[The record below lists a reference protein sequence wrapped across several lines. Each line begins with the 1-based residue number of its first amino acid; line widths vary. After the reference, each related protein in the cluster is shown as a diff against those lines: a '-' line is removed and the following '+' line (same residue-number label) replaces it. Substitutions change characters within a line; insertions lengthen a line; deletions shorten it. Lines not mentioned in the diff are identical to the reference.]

1 MIVLPVLVLL
11 GIGLASIYVTDTHYA
26 AGHDGPRNAAK
37 QAAFILF
44 GLCFSATILVIG
56 YPRLGRYAYALFLI
70 SLALLAVPVAAK
82 LTHQSFGGLVT
93 PRNGAY
99 RWISFP
105 GFQFQPSEFM
115 KVAFIIALAWYLR
128 HRSSYRSFFGLLVPL
143 FGAAIP
149 AVLILLQPDL
159 GMVIVLVP
167 VLFGMLFMAGARV
180 GHLLVV
186 LLAGLALAPLA
197 WDRIHGYQRQRI
209 TAVVLQSDALRRA
222 VIENPEPF
230 QKLAT
235 RRQALEW
242 KAGSGYQL
250 VHSKNAVGSGGV
262 LGHGWGR
269 GVYVENPL
277 LPDRHNDFVIAVVG
291 HQWGFV
297 GCLLILAC
305 YATIVVAGAV
315 IASATVEPFGRL
327 LAIGVVALY
336 ASQVVINVGMA
347 VGLMPITGM
356 TLPFVSYGGSSLL
369 TNLFAAALLISVSQ
383 HRPYLLS
390 TRPFEYAPKRE
401 RGMLSEKSLK
411 EAEEA
416 ASSRSAEPS
425 LPRAAVEMRAIDV

>member
-1 MIVLPVLVLL
+1 MILLPIFILL
-11 GIGLASIYVTDTHYA
+11 GIGLASIFVTDTHYA
-26 AGHDGPRNAAK
+26 VGHDGPRNAAK
-37 QAAFILF
+37 QSAFILV
-44 GLCFSATILVIG
+44 GLAVSASILVIG
-56 YPRLGRYAYALFLI
+56 YHHVGRYAYALFLFALI
-70 SLALLAVPVAAK
+70 LLAVPVAAK
-82 LTHQSFGGLVT
+82 LTHQTFGGLVT

-105 GFQFQPSEFM
+105 GFQLQPSEFM
-115 KVAFIIALAWYLR
+115 KIAFIVALAWYLR
-128 HRSSYRSFFGLLVPL
+128 HRDSYRRFTGLLLPILGSAV
-143 FGAAIP
+143 P

-159 GMVIVLVP
+159 GMVIVLIP
-167 VLFGMLFMAGARV
+167 VLLAMLYMAGARL
-180 GHLLVV
+180 GHLSLIVLV
-186 LLAGLALAPLA
+186 GLVMAPLA

-209 TAVVLQSDALRRA
+209 TAVLLQSDALRRE
-222 VIENPEPF
+222 IIDNPEPF
-230 QKLAT
+230 RKLAT

-250 VHSKNAVGSGGV
+250 VHSKNAVGSGGL

-291 HQWGFV
+291 HQWGFA
-297 GCLLILAC
+297 GCLLILA
-305 YATIVVAGAV
+305 AFTTIVVAGAV

-327 LAIGVVALY
+327 LAVGVVALY

-369 TNLFAAALLISVSQ
+369 TNLVAAALLISVSQ

-390 TRPFEYAPKRE
+390 TKPFEYAPKRD

-411 EAEEA
+411 EAEETPPGRSLQQGPPRVA
-416 ASSRSAEPS
+416 AGSARSA
-425 LPRAAVEMRAIDV
+425 